1 MTTTSGS
8 RFSPPRR
15 VEAGCYRTPV
25 ISTSRSLPWR
35 LCTRA
40 DCHLFDLADAGGY
53 GVDWVGWALVMEGVN
68 SKRTSQ
74 SEATAWPSTL
84 AGAKSQRCA
93 ACRGCA
99 AKYLLGPGEKS
110 SAEETLAT
118 GSTWSLTVTRT
129 VSRMVAGAPLHTV
142 RISCSR
148 TLTVA

>member
-15 VEAGCYRTPV
+15 VESGCCRTPV

-68 SKRTSQ
+68 SEANQPVGGDGVAVDFGRREIPAVRGLQ
-74 SEATAWPSTL
+74 GLVSEIL
-84 AGAKSQRCA
+84 AGA
-93 ACRGCA
+93 
-99 AKYLLGPGEKS
+99 GEKS
-110 SAEETLAT
+110 SAEETLPT

-129 VSRMVAGAPLHTV
+129 VPRMVARAPGE
-142 RISCSR
+142 
-148 TLTVA
+148 TLA

>member
-15 VEAGCYRTPV
+15 VESGCYRTPL

-93 ACRGCA
+93 ACRA
-99 AKYLLGPGEKS
+99 WSAKYLLGPGEKS
-110 SAEETLAT
+110 SAEETLPT
-118 GSTWSLTVTRT
+118 GSTCSLTVTRT
-129 VSRMVAGAPLHTV
+129 VPRMVARAPGETLG
-142 RISCSR
+142 IICSS
-148 TLTVA
+148 TSP

>member
-53 GVDWVGWALVMEGVN
+53 GVDLV
-68 SKRTSQ
+68 
-74 SEATAWPSTL
+74 
-84 AGAKSQRCA
+84 
-93 ACRGCA
+93 
-99 AKYLLGPGEKS
+99 GPGEKS
-110 SAEETLAT
+110 SAEETLPT

-129 VSRMVAGAPLHTV
+129 VPRMVARAPGDTLG
-142 RISCSR
+142 IICSS
-148 TLTVA
+148 TSP

>member
-8 RFSPPRR
+8 GFSPPRR

-40 DCHLFDLADAGGY
+40 DCHLLDLADAGGY

-84 AGAKSQRCA
+84 AGAKSQRCT
-93 ACRGCA
+93 ACRA
-99 AKYLLGPGEKS
+99 WSAKYFLRPEEKS
-110 SAEETLAT
+110 SSEEPLPTA
-118 GSTWSLTVTRT
+118 SPWRLTVTRT
-129 VSRMVAGAPLHTV
+129 VP
-142 RISCSR
+142 
-148 TLTVA
+148 